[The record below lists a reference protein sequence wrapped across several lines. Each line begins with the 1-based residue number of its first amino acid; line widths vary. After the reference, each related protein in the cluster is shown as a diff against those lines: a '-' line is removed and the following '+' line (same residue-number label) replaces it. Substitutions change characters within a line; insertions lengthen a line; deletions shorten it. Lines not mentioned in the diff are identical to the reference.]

1 MIANA
6 SRNNNCQAQV
16 QVQVARRSGEGQGSR
31 AEPHGHIN
39 LFQLFDIF
47 MNKTYIQG
55 VPKKCCNF
63 SNITTSKFALKLM
76 GTEMFQFDFKAP

>member
-1 MIANA
+1 MGMIANA

-16 QVQVARRSGEGQGSR
+16 KVQVARRSGEGQGSR

-47 MNKTYIQG
+47 INKYVDTG
-55 VPKKCCNF
+55 CPKKMLQCF
-63 SNITTSKFALKLM
+63 KL
-76 GTEMFQFDFKAP
+76 P